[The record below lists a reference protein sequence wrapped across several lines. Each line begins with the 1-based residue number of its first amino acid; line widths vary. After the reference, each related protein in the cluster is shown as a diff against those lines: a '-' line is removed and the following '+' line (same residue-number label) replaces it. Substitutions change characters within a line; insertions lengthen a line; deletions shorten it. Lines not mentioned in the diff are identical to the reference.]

1 MKRVLEYR
9 MLSKILL
16 TFKMKLVSLNHFSRR
31 HFMDPD
37 KIELNNLA
45 KSFEYIKIAS
55 EIDEC
60 DDRDV
65 LRNIAKSFCKL
76 YYKQQETLSVIGIP
90 ANG

>member
-1 MKRVLEYR
+1 
-9 MLSKILL
+9 
-16 TFKMKLVSLNHFSRR
+16 
-31 HFMDPD
+31 MDPD

-90 ANG
+90 TNQNVTFDVAKPLCRKFEHLWWGDF